1 MEADGIDLGS
11 AKDDLNIMLTLKAV
25 KAAFASSEQMFNN
38 FDTQRLLET
47 FISLDKGSDRTE
59 LSLHLVSVPP
69 LSTSELPED
78 PILGSLQGSHF
89 EPWRNG
95 RNEDA
100 FNGEI
105 PNAFMVQDPEEDLI
119 SEINPTTKGEF
130 ELPPKSS
137 EANEEHAELDE
148 NDREE

>member
-47 FISLDKGSDRTE
+47 FISLDKGSDRTK

-69 LSTSELPED
+69 LSTSEFAED

-89 EPWRNG
+89 EPWKNG
-95 RNEDA
+95 RKEDA
-100 FNGEI
+100 FKGEI
-105 PNAFMVQDPEEDLI
+105 PKAFMVQDPEEDLI

-130 ELPPKSS
+130 ELPPRSS
-137 EANEEHAELDE
+137 EANDEHTELDE

>member
-89 EPWRNG
+89 EP
-95 RNEDA
+95 
-100 FNGEI
+100 
-105 PNAFMVQDPEEDLI
+105 
-119 SEINPTTKGEF
+119 
-130 ELPPKSS
+130 
-137 EANEEHAELDE
+137 
-148 NDREE
+148 

>member
-1 MEADGIDLGS
+1 MKNSNILIKLLAIISTSSSYINKLQKKGRIKYTFSAIIRSPLSRVGDMEADGIDLGS

-89 EPWRNG
+89 EP
-95 RNEDA
+95 
-100 FNGEI
+100 
-105 PNAFMVQDPEEDLI
+105 
-119 SEINPTTKGEF
+119 
-130 ELPPKSS
+130 
-137 EANEEHAELDE
+137 
-148 NDREE
+148 